1 MKFSEEHA
9 FGMLIIR
16 GRSDLAYHRD
26 GEKDDNFKIGP
37 IIFFYK
43 LNFSSKDMTLP
54 EAQYGERSFKFV
66 VGKKKKC
73 PVFIFSS

>member
-16 GRSDLAYHRD
+16 GRSDLAYPKD
-26 GEKDDNFKIGP
+26 GEKYDNFKIGP
-37 IIFFYK
+37 IIFFLQARFFFK
-43 LNFSSKDMTLP
+43 NMPLP
-54 EAQYGERSFKFV
+54 EARYSERSFKFV